1 MTGAEPGGGAAPPP
15 APAPQQPQKTP
26 QQLQQEALMAQMP
39 TDRPAGVT
47 MLGIL
52 YFIKAGIAF
61 AFIAYL
67 FFYGLFNIGQ
77 GAWLC
82 ILPYFFLA
90 MFYIMIATM
99 LYMMKSW
106 AWMWALIFA
115 FLGMLNAFFT
125 LWNTS
130 YYDEAI
136 DIPTSYYVIPAIQLV
151 LNLVIIFYLYKVKD
165 QFSNE
170 PIQMPAP
177 PPQ

>member
-1 MTGAEPGGGAAPPP
+1 
-15 APAPQQPQKTP
+15 
-26 QQLQQEALMAQMP
+26 MAQMP

-61 AFIAYL
+61 GFIVYL
-67 FFYGLFNIGQ
+67 FFYGLFNFGE

-82 ILPYFFLA
+82 IIPYFLLA

-115 FLGMLNAFFT
+115 FLGLLSAASS
-125 LWNTS
+125 LWSTS
-130 YYDEAI
+130 YYDETV
-136 DIPTSYYVIPAIQLV
+136 DIPNSYYVIPAIQLV
-151 LNLVIIFYLYKVKD
+151 LNIVIIIYLWKMKSA
-165 QFSNE
+165 FSSE
-170 PIQMPAP
+170 PLQMPQP

>member
-1 MTGAEPGGGAAPPP
+1 M
-15 APAPQQPQKTP
+15 
-26 QQLQQEALMAQMP
+26 MAQMP
-39 TDRPAGVT
+39 TDRPMGVT
-47 MLGIL
+47 LLGIL

-61 AFIAYL
+61 AWIAYL
-67 FFYGLFNIGQ
+67 FFYGLFNIGS

-82 ILPYFFLA
+82 IIPYFILA

-115 FLGMLNAFFT
+115 VLGLLNAFFS

-130 YYDEAI
+130 YYDDAV

-151 LNLVIIFYLYKVKD
+151 VNFLIIFYLYKVKD

-170 PIQMPAP
+170 PLQMPAP

>member
-1 MTGAEPGGGAAPPP
+1 
-15 APAPQQPQKTP
+15 
-26 QQLQQEALMAQMP
+26 MAQMP

-61 AFIAYL
+61 GFIVYL
-67 FFYGLFNIGQ
+67 FFYGLFNFGE

-82 ILPYFFLA
+82 IIPYFLLA

-115 FLGMLNAFFT
+115 FLGMLSAASS
-125 LWNTS
+125 LWSTS
-130 YYDEAI
+130 YYDETV
-136 DIPTSYYVIPAIQLV
+136 DIPNSYYVIPAIQLV
-151 LNLVIIFYLYKVKD
+151 LNVVIIIYLWKMKD
-165 QFSNE
+165 AFSSE
-170 PIQMPAP
+170 PLQMPQP

>member
-1 MTGAEPGGGAAPPP
+1 
-15 APAPQQPQKTP
+15 
-26 QQLQQEALMAQMP
+26 MP

-61 AFIAYL
+61 AWIAYL
-67 FFYGLFNIGQ
+67 FFYGLFNLGS

-82 ILPYFFLA
+82 IIPYFILA

-115 FLGMLNAFFT
+115 VLGLLSAIGSLANAAA
-125 LWNTS
+125 W
-130 YYDEAI
+130 DDI
-136 DIPTSYYVIPAIQLV
+136 GDIPTSYYVIPAIQLV
-151 LNLVIIFYLYKVKD
+151 LNLVIIIYLWKMKD
-165 QFSNE
+165 AFSSE
-170 PIQMPAP
+170 PLQMPQP

>member
-1 MTGAEPGGGAAPPP
+1 
-15 APAPQQPQKTP
+15 
-26 QQLQQEALMAQMP
+26 MAQMP

-52 YFIKAGIAF
+52 YFIKAGVAF
-61 AFIAYL
+61 GWIVYL
-67 FFYGLFNIGQ
+67 FFFGLFNFGS

-82 ILPYFFLA
+82 IIPYFILA

-115 FLGMLNAFFT
+115 VLGMLSAIGSLANAAA
-125 LWNTS
+125 W
-130 YYDEAI
+130 DDVG
-136 DIPTSYYVIPAIQLV
+136 DIATSYYVIPSIQLV
-151 LNLVIIFYLYKVKD
+151 LNVVIVIYLFKVKD
-165 QFSNE
+165 QFSSE
-170 PIQMPAP
+170 PLQMPAP